1 MEVLSGRVSLQGDAP
16 TRPHVREAAGLCRP
30 VGVTSP
36 LMSRVAVSLCGRR
49 ATSHY
54 SGALGLFVL
63 RGARCHSL
71 APRPSACLLSAAA
84 TSSLLPSPASRLLLF
99 PTYASVS
106 DGVRAL
112 LWGWAGSGGAL
123 GYLTLCRQQQGTLL
137 HLDLIALADREPA
150 PGDLPVWV
158 KPGTLGEKHSMGTS
172 LLNPY
177 TR

>member
-1 MEVLSGRVSLQGDAP
+1 M
-16 TRPHVREAAGLCRP
+16 
-30 VGVTSP
+30 
-36 LMSRVAVSLCGRR
+36 
-49 ATSHY
+49 
-54 SGALGLFVL
+54 
-63 RGARCHSL
+63 
-71 APRPSACLLSAAA
+71 
-84 TSSLLPSPASRLLLF
+84 LLF
-99 PTYASVS
+99 PTYANVS

-112 LWGWAGSGGAL
+112 LWGWAGYGGAL